1 MTTTTVGMVN
11 QTVETAPENPT
22 ENGLAHDPRIVIGR
36 ETSSFRDLRPGPA
49 ILVHRTDLS
58 LPHCTASQVTRQNH
72 ASTVAKNHLT
82 TALRLLSQRG
92 NEQGALQLR
101 KDTLEARAKTREK
114 EHAQS
119 SPRYAEFPSLRDCHQ
134 KLEKR
139 DAEDLAALR
148 KEINVADSHW
158 LSSAEGFVTTLLQVV
173 AELLHQDK
181 DRRPAPSVSKPSTT
195 DGLEARLNS
204 RLDALGKQHK
214 EEMAKQRKQI
224 EDLQKGLSTET
235 AQRKILGIEN
245 DSLKKKLQE
254 LQSQRQSL
262 ARKVDEHGT
271 SIKQLQ
277 EKKSKETPL
286 PPAPQEATVTAED
299 LKEVKTIADRCRSGL
314 ADLEATVTGHDQK
327 LGEIDVD
334 LITDGCVTIAATLPR
349 LEQHAKRAADDI
361 SGLRSDHDR
370 LRLDNEKLR
379 SNVNILQSSVQQL
392 QSGTQQLRSEA
403 LGVRSSVEQLKSVT
417 DQLKHDTESLKTD
430 TLDLRTDAKGLKS
443 ETEHLKAAA
452 EQLKCETTQLRSSSG
467 ETQLPLGALQSTTPR
482 PPAGD
487 SFLSVKTFTTM
498 NTAVFQKFSSWVD
511 DLKRRVDVIEC
522 QMPTLQTVSKQQSD
536 HSFQIKAIQHQVQ
549 TLEKGSDQKTA
560 PSSET
565 RRVTTPAPD
574 HNNIQLEEKWKE
586 HDLRLKTL
594 EANSRKS
601 PYRSDGASF
610 GSTDAI
616 DSLAQRRAPIESMK
630 AAVEALKDQVAIADQ
645 SIKALSESAKLA
657 SAGLASHTERLG
669 QLENELFLTSRRL
682 MTAEDALR
690 ATEKSFEKR
699 LDFMQQNFTTLD
711 SQMNNLSL
719 ETLFQAI
726 IQYMGA
732 FQPGEAVVGP
742 KVERVVQQVTAQEY
756 RLAALERAVASSEE
770 PANKKRKL
778 SPSPCQAGMTNG
790 RH

>member
-1 MTTTTVGMVN
+1 MAN
-11 QTVETAPENPT
+11 QTVETAPESPI
-22 ENGLAHDPRIVIGR
+22 ENVLA
-36 ETSSFRDLRPGPA
+36 RDLQIESAQVKQLNRSTP
-49 ILVHRTDLS
+49 RTWPRNIAAKTTDHFDNAS
-58 LPHCTASQVTRQNH
+58 VFSTAYTPPYERVVICSQAYYGSTTTIATRQRTGCL
-72 ASTVAKNHLT
+72 AATSK
-82 TALRLLSQRG
+82 
-92 NEQGALQLR
+92 
-101 KDTLEARAKTREK
+101 
-114 EHAQS
+114 
-119 SPRYAEFPSLRDCHQ
+119 YAEFPSLRDCHQ

-158 LSSAEGFVTTLLQVV
+158 LSSAEGFATTLLQVV
-173 AELLHQDK
+173 AELLQQDK
-181 DRRPAPSVSKPSTT
+181 DRRLAASVSKPSST
-195 DGLEARLNS
+195 DGLEVRLNS

-214 EEMAKQRKQI
+214 EEVAKQQKQI
-224 EDLQKGLSTET
+224 EDLQKGLSTGI

-245 DSLKKKLQE
+245 DSLKKKIQE
-254 LQSQRQSL
+254 LQSQKQSL
-262 ARKVDEHGT
+262 VRKVDEHGT
-271 SIKQLQ
+271 LIKQLQ
-277 EKKSKETPL
+277 EEKSKETPL

-379 SNVNILQSSVQQL
+379 SNADILQSSVQQL
-392 QSGTQQLRSEA
+392 QSGTQQLRSDA
-403 LGVRSSVEQLKSVT
+403 FGVQSSVEQLKSVT

-430 TLDLRTDAKGLKS
+430 TLDLKTNTQDLRTDTKGLKS
-443 ETEHLKAAA
+443 DTEHLKAAA

-467 ETQLPLGALQSTTPR
+467 ETQLALEELQSTTPR
-482 PPAGD
+482 LPAGD

-498 NTAVFQKFSSWVD
+498 NTAVLQKFSSWVD
-511 DLKRRVDVIEC
+511 DLKRRVDVIEG
-522 QMPTLQTVSKQQSD
+522 QIPTLQTTSKQQSD
-536 HSFQIKAIQHQVQ
+536 HSSRIKAIEDQVK
-549 TLEKGSDQKTA
+549 TLEKESDQKTI

-565 RRVTTPAPD
+565 SRVTTPAPD
-574 HNNIQLEEKWKE
+574 NKNVQLEGKWKE
-586 HDLRLKTL
+586 HDMRLKTL

-601 PYRSDGASF
+601 PYRSDSASF
-610 GSTDAI
+610 EPTDAK
-616 DSLAQRRAPIESMK
+616 DALVQRRTPIESMK
-630 AAVEALKDQVAIADQ
+630 AAIEALRDQVAIADQ

-657 SAGLASHTERLG
+657 SAGQASHTKRFG
-669 QLENELFLTSRRL
+669 QLENELFSTGRRL

-690 ATEKSFEKR
+690 ATEKKIERK

-726 IQYMGA
+726 IQYMGT

-742 KVERVVQQVTAQEY
+742 KVERVVQQVTAQEF
-756 RLAALERAVASSEE
+756 RLAALERAVTSSEE
-770 PANKKRKL
+770 PANKKRKI
-778 SPSPCQAGMTNG
+778 SPNLGHAGITNG